1 LTAATGTR
9 DEGGVVLPESR
20 DVAVAA
26 ARAAADKQASEIV
39 ILDVHETIVITDY
52 FVICTAGTQR
62 QIRTVIDAVEDAL
75 RGLGVKPT
83 RREGEPEAGW
93 WLLDY
98 IDVVVHVFGTEERA
112 YYDLERLWSDAPR
125 VRWEPEGNAD
135 AASTA
140 R

>member
-1 LTAATGTR
+1 
-9 DEGGVVLPESR
+9 VLPESR

-26 ARAAADKQASEIV
+26 ARAAADKQAGEIV

-52 FVICTAGTQR
+52 FVTCTAGTQR

-75 RGLGVKPT
+75 RGLGVKPM

-125 VRWEPEGNAD
+125 VRWEPDDNAD

>member
-1 LTAATGTR
+1 MTAATGTR
-9 DEGGVVLPESR
+9 DEGGAALPESR
-20 DVAVAA
+20 DVAVSA
-26 ARAAADKQASEIV
+26 ARAAADKQAGEIV

-75 RGLGVKPT
+75 RGLGVKPM

-125 VRWEPEGNAD
+125 VRWEPDDNAD